1 MSDDHT
7 KAEALRL
14 AKEYLDNTGWG
25 YTLEEIGEAARKILE
40 GLAKGK
46 RDER

>member
-1 MSDDHT
+1 MGDELV

-14 AKEYLDNTGWG
+14 AKAHLDKKGWKYG
-25 YTLEEIGEAARKILE
+25 AKEIGETAREILD

-46 RDER
+46 KDE

>member
-14 AKEYLDNTGWG
+14 AKAHLEEMGWK
-25 YTLEEIGEAARKILE
+25 YSPKEIGETAREILE

-46 RDER
+46 QRE

>member
-1 MSDDHT
+1 MNDDHT

-14 AKEYLDNTGWG
+14 AKAHLDKKGWKYG
-25 YTLEEIGEAARKILE
+25 AKEIGEIAREILD

-46 RDER
+46 KDE

>member
-14 AKEYLDNTGWG
+14 AKAQLEKLGWEYTAHTIGA
-25 YTLEEIGEAARKILE
+25 TAREILKGLNGENPS
-40 GLAKGK
+40 
-46 RDER
+46 

>member
-1 MSDDHT
+1 MSDDRT

-14 AKEYLDNTGWG
+14 AKAHMEKMRWRYSPKQLGETAREILD
-25 YTLEEIGEAARKILE
+25 

>member
-14 AKEYLDNTGWG
+14 AKAHMEKMGWK
-25 YTLEEIGEAARKILE
+25 YSPKQIGETAREILD
-40 GLAKGK
+40 GLAKGVK
-46 RDER
+46 DE

>member
-14 AKEYLDNTGWG
+14 AKAWLEKMGWKYG
-25 YTLEEIGEAARKILE
+25 PKEIGETAREILD

-46 RDER
+46 RDE